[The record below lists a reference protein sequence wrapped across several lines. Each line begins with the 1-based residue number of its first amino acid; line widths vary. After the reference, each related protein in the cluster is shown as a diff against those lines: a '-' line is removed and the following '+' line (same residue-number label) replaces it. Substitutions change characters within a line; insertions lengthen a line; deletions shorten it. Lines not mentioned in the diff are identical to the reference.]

1 MIVARDLL
9 GVGLLVG
16 AVVFGARAVR
26 PRAVL
31 GRAGPAPPCDVAVE
45 IAGAGVRCLPTAD
58 VSTARARPA
67 LATGDR
73 VGDGKLAR
81 ADRRMAPDRLA
92 AWDAPVDVNAAS
104 ADELAS
110 LDGIGPKLAARIVA
124 ARPFR
129 NVDDLARVRGI
140 GRRRLAR
147 LRPRLV
153 LDERALDPLR

>member
-9 GVGLLVG
+9 GVVLLVG
-16 AVVFGARAVR
+16 AVLFGVHAVR

-45 IAGAGVRCLPTAD
+45 IAGAGVRCLPRAD
-58 VSTARARPA
+58 VSPPA

-73 VGDGKLAR
+73 VDGG
-81 ADRRMAPDRLA
+81 RMAPDRLA
-92 AWDAPVDVNAAS
+92 AWDAPVDVNRAN

-129 NVDDLARVRGI
+129 SVDDLARVRGI